1 MTTWT
6 PEQVR
11 AAAAEWVWVPP
22 DATDRSTADYR
33 LVVSPTFPDCPAQ
46 VLRTTSGRPAAELVT
61 EVLARVRA
69 LDLTVLCW
77 WVPDDAPDLAAA
89 LRQRGGTVTDEVEVL
104 ACDLSDGVPDLAV
117 PPDVTATTVT
127 EPRTLLDWHRVA
139 AAVWGTPE
147 PPPGQ
152 VAAALAQVAAERARG
167 ELRVVGYVGTEP
179 TTAAGCTLAGPV
191 VRLWGAGTRRDW
203 QGRGGYRAVLGE
215 RLAQAHW
222 RGIRLALVKA
232 RVASSGPILRS
243 VGFAAYGRERR
254 YTLPV

>member
-6 PEQVR
+6 PERVR
-11 AAAAEWVWVPP
+11 SAAAEWVRVPP
-22 DATDRSTADYR
+22 DATDLSTADYR
-33 LVVSPTFPDCPAQ
+33 LVVAPTDPGCPAQ
-46 VLRTTSGRPAAELVT
+46 VLRTTSVRPAADLVT

-69 LDLTVLCW
+69 LDLAGLCW
-77 WVPDDAPDLAAA
+77 WVPDDAADLAEA
-89 LRQRGGTVTDEVEVL
+89 LRQRGAAVTDEVEVL
-104 ACDLSDGVPDLAV
+104 ACDLADGVPDLAV

-127 EPRTLLDWHRVA
+127 EPRALLDWHRVA
-139 AAVWGTPE
+139 AAVWGLPE

-152 VAAALAQVAAERARG
+152 VAPALARVAAERARG

-191 VRLWGAGTRRDW
+191 VRLWGAGTLPAWR
-203 QGRGGYRAVLGE
+203 GRGGYRAVLGE

-232 RVASSGPILRS
+232 RVAASGPILRS
-243 VGFAAYGRERR
+243 AGFAAYGGERR
-254 YTLPV
+254 YTLRV